1 MRAESKTEIV
11 PVLER
16 SRRELEAVSRAVEN
30 EMDALVRAFQLL
42 AGHADTILKMV
53 AAIVGRVEGG
63 GVSSVLPQVQAL
75 GGEAKRFLGE
85 RLKATIGIVETVSK
99 EVQLL
104 RQLSRVASSQEAI
117 ALEIKALSV
126 LTNIEVARLGNVGA
140 GFQYLARELA
150 DFSQSVIKD
159 THELA
164 SHTDGRR
171 EAIDETRRVLLAEL
185 PRLREDLARIEVD
198 LGKALAA
205 VDASLTQLSLTPAQ
219 FRIGV
224 QEIAQQIAA
233 VVSAIQSHDINRQM
247 NEHVMEGLGMIC
259 AAMRG
264 LEEPQAGDSDQRP
277 ALDIPQAHTGLTIQI
292 YQLRIIQ
299 ETVANWSTQIKSC
312 TGGILRVST
321 SEVMGIGP
329 TVLEQERKLSSQLG
343 HIEVLERE
351 SQVYSVRIQT
361 TLGGLSHLKQLVGEH
376 LQRSKS
382 VRHRLK
388 LLALNSIVEASHLG
402 TQADAILAISGSIR
416 GISASWSDITDQ
428 SMRAMD
434 EIGELVG
441 QTNQVLEVFS
451 EASNQR
457 LREAQE
463 KTRAGLENLRT
474 AAEFAAGQAQE
485 MQGTTEKM
493 QNQIAEVGRT
503 SNLLD
508 SSFGRGDAVLANLE
522 GLHREW
528 KSDPRVK
535 GRYDE
540 AEMERM
546 FGASYT
552 TEMER
557 EILRAALRGTPPP
570 AAEKVFAGNS
580 AELF

>member
-1 MRAESKTEIV
+1 
-11 PVLER
+11 
-16 SRRELEAVSRAVEN
+16 
-30 EMDALVRAFQLL
+30 
-42 AGHADTILKMV
+42 
-53 AAIVGRVEGG
+53 
-63 GVSSVLPQVQAL
+63 VQAL

-85 RLKATIGIVETVSK
+85 RLRATTGIVETVSK

-150 DFSQSVIKD
+150 DFSQTVIKD

-198 LGKALAA
+198 LGQALAA
-205 VDASLTQLSLTPAQ
+205 VDSSLTRLSLTPAQ
-219 FRIGV
+219 FRTGV
-224 QEIAQQIAA
+224 QDIAQQIAA
-233 VVSAIQSHDINRQM
+233 VVSAIQSHDITRQM
-247 NEHVMEGLGMIC
+247 NEHVREGLEMIW

-264 LEEPQAGDSDQRP
+264 LEKPQPGGSGQWP
-277 ALDIPQAHTGLTIQI
+277 TLDIPQAYTGLTIQI

-299 ETVANWSTQIKSC
+299 ETVANWSAQIKSC

-329 TVLEQERKLSSQLG
+329 TVLEQEKKLSSQLG

-351 SQVYSVRIQT
+351 SQVYSARIQT
-361 TLGGLSHLKQLVGEH
+361 TLGGLSQLKQLVGEH

-382 VRHRLK
+382 VRHRLQ

-402 TQADAILAISGSIR
+402 TQADAILAISSSIR
-416 GISASWSDITDQ
+416 GISASWGDITEQ

-434 EIGELVG
+434 EIGGLVE

-451 EASNQR
+451 EEGNQR

-463 KTRAGLENLRT
+463 KTRAGLENLRS

-485 MQGTTEKM
+485 MQGATEKM
-493 QNQIAEVGRT
+493 QKQIAEVGKT
-503 SNLLD
+503 GTLLD
-508 SSFGRGDAVLANLE
+508 SSFSRGDAVLADLE
-522 GLHREW
+522 SLHREW
-528 KSDPRVK
+528 TGDPRVQ
-535 GRYDE
+535 GGHDE

-557 EILRAALRGTPPP
+557 DILRAALRGTPPP